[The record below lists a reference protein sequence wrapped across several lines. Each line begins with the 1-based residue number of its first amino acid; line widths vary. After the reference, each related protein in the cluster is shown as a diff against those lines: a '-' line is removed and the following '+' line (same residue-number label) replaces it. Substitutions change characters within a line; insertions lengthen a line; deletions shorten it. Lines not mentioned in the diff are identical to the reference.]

1 MSSGHNS
8 RVQLAKKLNIN
19 MLFRILR
26 KENILEEIKITKNKR
41 TINKYYNAK
50 CFLYIIDLV
59 NDIKKLYPE
68 ENIKHYK
75 NAVLQQIKEE
85 HDSIL
90 NKPLYILK

>member
-1 MSSGHNS
+1 MSSPI
-8 RVQLAKKLNIN
+8 QLAKKLNIN
-19 MLFRILR
+19 MLFRMLR
-26 KENILEEIKITKNKR
+26 RENILEEIKITKNKR
-41 TINKYYNAK
+41 TINKYHNAE
-50 CFLYIIDLV
+50 CFLSIINLV
-59 NDIKKLYPE
+59 IFIKIQCPE